1 MQTRYT
7 LIPLCVYTLPPDLY
21 AKIDIKMKFPNK
33 AAELVIYQ
41 DEAQGIWLDVY
52 RRVQC
57 ISLI

>member
-41 DEAQGIWLDVY
+41 DEAQGI
-52 RRVQC
+52 
-57 ISLI
+57 